1 MSTVKWGILG
11 CGKIAAKFASDLRRV
26 DGAIRHAVASLQP
39 GRATAFATEHGFAH
53 GFSSY
58 QELCASDVD
67 VIYVA
72 TPHGF
77 HAEHAALC
85 LRHGKSVLC
94 EKAFTL
100 NERDTQMLAD
110 LAREKDV
117 FLMEAFW
124 TRFIPQYRKLQ
135 ELLASDAIGEIRTI
149 TADFGFLS
157 PEPKPQRLWDPVL
170 GGGSL
175 LDVGIYPVFLAIT
188 LLGEPDQVAAVMKP
202 YDTGVDE
209 QMAMSL
215 RFPSGAVASLYSS
228 FAADTPVEAVITGD
242 KGIIRLTNRFHN
254 PSSRIFLEVPGAQ
267 PQEIQVE
274 REEGFGYQFEAR
286 HVQDCLNKGLRE
298 SPVWPLGESLKLMR
312 TLDRLRRSCGI
323 RYPGEV

>member
-1 MSTVKWGILG
+1 MSIVKWGILG
-11 CGKIAAKFASDLRRV
+11 CGKIAAKFASDLQRV
-26 DGAIRHAVASLQP
+26 DGAVRHAVASLQP
-39 GRATAFATEHGFAH
+39 GRAKVFAADYGFAQ
-53 GFSSY
+53 GYSSY
-58 QELCASDVD
+58 EELAQSDVD

-85 LRHGKSVLC
+85 IRNGKSVLC

-100 NERDTQMLAD
+100 NERNTQMLVD
-110 LAREKDV
+110 LAREKNV

-135 ELLASDAIGEIRTI
+135 ELLAADAIGEIRTI

-209 QMAMSL
+209 QMSMSL
-215 RFPSGAVASLYSS
+215 RFRSGAIASLYSS
-228 FAADTPVEAVITGD
+228 FAADTPVEAVITGY
-242 KGIIRLTNRFHN
+242 KGLIRLTNRFHN
-254 PSSRIFLEVPGAQ
+254 PSSRIFLELPGAQ
-267 PQEIQVE
+267 QQEIQVE

-286 HVQDCLNKGLRE
+286 HVQDCLQRGLKE
-298 SPVWPLGESLKLMR
+298 SPVWSLAESLRLMR
-312 TLDRLRRSCGI
+312 TLDRIRASCGI
-323 RYPGEV
+323 TYPGE

>member
-1 MSTVKWGILG
+1 MSTLRWGILG
-11 CGKIAAKFASDLRRV
+11 CGKIAAKFASDLRLV
-26 DGAIRHAVASLQP
+26 DGAARHAVASLQP
-39 GRATAFATEHGFAH
+39 GRAQAFATEHGFKNSFTTY
-53 GFSSY
+53 G
-58 QELCASDVD
+58 ELCQSDVD

-77 HAEHAALC
+77 HAEHAAMC
-85 LRHGKSVLC
+85 IRNGKSVLC

-100 NERDTQMLAD
+100 NERDTQMLVD
-110 LAREKDV
+110 LARDKNV

-135 ELLASDAIGEIRTI
+135 ELMASDAIGEIRTI

-188 LLGEPDQVAAVMKP
+188 LLGEPDQIAAVMKP

-209 QMAMSL
+209 QISMSL

-228 FAADTPVEAVITGD
+228 FAADTPVEATITGN
-242 KGIIRLTNRFHN
+242 KGLIRLTNRFHN
-254 PSSRIFLEVPGAQ
+254 PSSRIFLELPGTQ
-267 PQEIQVE
+267 PKEIQVE

-286 HVQDCLNKGLRE
+286 HVQDCMNKGLKQ
-298 SPVWPLGESLKLMR
+298 SPVWSLADSLKLMR
-312 TLDRLRRSCGI
+312 TLDRIRMACGI
-323 RYPGEV
+323 KYPGE